1 MRSRTELPVLGC
13 SVELVLELL
22 LADAATVISGAFV
35 ASCTDVA
42 VLVVELHPHKNTD
55 MMNAVTGMRNLLF
68 LAILKFGMFILTFV
82 PAYSPGRWVYN
93 DDFPV

>member
-68 LAILKFGMFILTFV
+68 LFIVIMITYKPF
-82 PAYSPGRWVYN
+82 
-93 DDFPV
+93 